1 MELCIIILPLEVVGS
16 SERLCLFASDK
27 RIIRES
33 VASRDHG
40 IDFDS
45 FSWIPAH
52 HGEDVG
58 ARGVAAWT
66 SLLSRR
72 HIETG

>member
-1 MELCIIILPLEVVGS
+1 MKLCIVLLPLEVVGS
-16 SERLCLFASDK
+16 SERPCLFASEK

-33 VASRDHG
+33 VASREYG

-45 FSWIPAH
+45 LSWIPAH

-58 ARGVAAWT
+58 TRGVADWT